1 MFDVQCIRMLLVAG
15 LRKHGSAEKNIMA
28 WLSDRNICAHDSILL
43 KVRMPGVEPGSQAWE
58 ACMIPLHYMRS
69 YHRIVV
75 HGKQAVAQQ
84 HTS

>member
-1 MFDVQCIRMLLVAG
+1 MFNAFECSWLLDYENMAVS
-15 LRKHGSAEKNIMA
+15 KQNIMA
-28 WLSDRNICAHDSILL
+28 WLSDQNICAHDAILL

-69 YHRIVV
+69 YNSIVV
-75 HGKQAVAQQ
+75 HGSQAVAQQ